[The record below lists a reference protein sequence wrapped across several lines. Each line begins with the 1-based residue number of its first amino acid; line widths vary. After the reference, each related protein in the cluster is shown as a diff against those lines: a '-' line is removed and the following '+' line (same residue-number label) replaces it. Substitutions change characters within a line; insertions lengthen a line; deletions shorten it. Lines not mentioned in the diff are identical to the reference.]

1 MAEGMSKRRPSISVL
16 RLCLLVIV
24 AFLLTPVAL
33 FAQTDTTPPVL
44 TGVSI
49 DPNPI
54 DVTNGAQTLTV
65 TTTVTDDLSG
75 TQQVFVAL
83 QSPSTGQYLYSSYS
97 SLVSGTN
104 LNGIW
109 QTYLTMPQYSE
120 AGDWTIQYIQLT
132 DNATN
137 NQFLYTSDLQNLGFQ
152 TTVNVISQQDVTPP
166 QLTSLSFSPS
176 AVNTSAADR

>member
-54 DVTNGAQTLTV
+54 DVTNGAQTLIV

-83 QSPSTGQYLYSSYS
+83 QSPTTGQYLYGYS
-97 SLVSGTN
+97 GIVGGTN
-104 LNGIW
+104 LDGVW
-109 QTYLTMPQYSE
+109 QANINVPQFSE
-120 AGDWTIQYIQLT
+120 AGDWTIQYI
-132 DNATN
+132 
-137 NQFLYTSDLQNLGFQ
+137 
-152 TTVNVISQQDVTPP
+152 
-166 QLTSLSFSPS
+166 
-176 AVNTSAADR
+176 